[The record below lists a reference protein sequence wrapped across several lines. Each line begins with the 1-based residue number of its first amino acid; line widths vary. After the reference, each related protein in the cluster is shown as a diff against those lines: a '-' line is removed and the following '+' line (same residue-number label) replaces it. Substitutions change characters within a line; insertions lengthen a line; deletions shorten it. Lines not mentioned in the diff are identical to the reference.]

1 MENDIEQRIKGD
13 NNDQSINKTE
23 NSNNLNQEVN
33 TLLCMENKT
42 VNQYVQI
49 SESPDINDLIKV
61 CTLCLSN
68 REPIIIE
75 KASKKAMERVN
86 FLADELRII
95 LKEQIVKSEK
105 INELM
110 EDPNFVF
117 FLKNIQTATIKS
129 RDNNEIKTL
138 AELISMR
145 LKTESSSMVELSI
158 DEAVNII
165 PKLLPIHFKMLGLI
179 YILKE
184 IHLGSS
190 NLDNLLDIYES
201 FIDMFI
207 DVKQEFK
214 STTFTHLEYTK
225 CARISSIKFNSNI
238 IDFIYS
244 EYYEYVNK
252 GVPISHVPMELSLLM
267 QKYNIPFKLKN
278 GNAQILIIDKKTFN
292 KAKEHISSDDILIFN
307 KYLNDNISK
316 DDLIKEIKS
325 KHNKLYEFSDWWN
338 NSTLS
343 SMNLTNVGITIAIAY
358 INSTTDWN
366 LDYEI
371 WL

>member
-1 MENDIEQRIKGD
+1 MENNVEQRIKGD
-13 NNDQSINKTE
+13 NNDQSINKIE
-23 NSNNLNQEVN
+23 NSNNFNQEIN
-33 TLLCMENKT
+33 TLLCMEKKT

-49 SESPDINDLIKV
+49 NESPDINDLIKV

-75 KASKKAMERVN
+75 KAAIKAMEKVN
-86 FLADELRII
+86 FLADELREI
-95 LKEQIVKSEK
+95 LKDQVVKSEK

-117 FLKNIQTATIKS
+117 FLKNIQTAAIKS
-129 RDNNEIKTL
+129 KDNNGIKTL

-145 LKTESSSMVELSI
+145 LKTEALSMVELSI
-158 DEAVNII
+158 DESVNII
-165 PKLLPIHFKMLGLI
+165 SKLLPIHFKMLGII

-184 IHLGSS
+184 VHFGSNS
-190 NLDNLLDIYES
+190 LDHLLDIYES

-207 DVKQEFK
+207 DVKQELK
-214 STTFTHLEYTK
+214 STTFSHLEYTK
-225 CARISSIKFNSNI
+225 CARISSIKRNSNI

-252 GVPISHVPMELSLLM
+252 GVSISDIPMELNILM
-267 QKYNIPFKLKN
+267 RKYKIPFKLKN
-278 GNAQILIIDKKTFN
+278 DNNQILLIDRKILN
-292 KAKEHISSDDILIFN
+292 KIKEHISSDDMSIFN

-316 DDLIKEIKS
+316 DDFTKEIKD
-325 KHNKLYEFSDWWN
+325 KHNKLFEFSNWWN
-338 NSTLS
+338 NSKLS
-343 SMNLTNVGITIAIAY
+343 SMNLTNVGIAIAIAY
-358 INSTTDWN
+358 LNSTTDWN
-366 LDYEI
+366 FKYEI